1 MDELE
6 GRGQFSVE
14 RKGYVVQHSEATEDG
29 PVPVLP
35 WHLFL
40 GEVGMGHLEDIPTG
54 AFDESVSA
62 LSLGRSSDDLGL
74 VVVDPSDALAIH
86 DFAVKVRVELAV
98 EVANVRPELGEGVD
112 DFVERGGLEAVE
124 PAVSGFHIN

>member
-1 MDELE
+1 MVEHY
-6 GRGQFSVE
+6 GSVE
-14 RKGYVVQHSEATEDG
+14 DV

-35 WHLFL
+35 RHLFL
-40 GEVGMGHLEDIPTG
+40 GEVGAVHLDEGPPG
-54 AFDESVSA
+54 AFGETVGT
-62 LSLGRSSDDLGL
+62 LSLGGGGNDLGL